1 MRNPCLDAALAELEA
16 VGIRDYQLVRGGKHL
31 QLRWAFAGHS
41 MRILTVPLTPSDWRS
56 PRNTRSDIRKLL
68 RLDGLL
74 EMPQSNRAL
83 QKPTAKCWRQQ
94 LEALAR
100 RLSQLSVP
108 DQFAAE
114 RREIAAAM
122 RKLVNRYDLTEGGRH
137 ENNKTRDG

>member
-31 QLRWAFAGHS
+31 QLRWAIAGRS

-74 EMPQSNRAL
+74 EMPQSNCAL

-114 RREIAAAM
+114 RREIVAAM
-122 RKLVNRYDLTEGGRH
+122 RKLIAGLVILMPSSFC
-137 ENNKTRDG
+137 